1 MSFEGYSGERLWPLL
16 VETVHSLVMY
26 ANHKAYA
33 RDFVLSE
40 NPDIKPGELAV
51 RLGITMGEAL
61 VILYE
66 LSEEEKP
73 KPSL

>member
-1 MSFEGYSGERLWPLL
+1 MSFEGYLGERLWPLL

-26 ANHKAYA
+26 ANHKAYS

-40 NPDIKPGELAV
+40 NPDMKPGELAV

-73 KPSL
+73 KPGL